1 MGLERSH
8 WIDNNMFS
16 ILNILEGSGTM
27 QLREV
32 GMHVHEKRKELGI
45 TQAQLAKLAGL
56 SRTTV
61 NQLES
66 GALEDLGYS
75 KLTQLLG
82 MLGLSFDA
90 RQRVKKTP
98 ALKIAAQTASTSYRK
113 VLTSEV
119 LRNILK
125 SGVIPDDYKAHM
137 MTLLDETPLQLVVS
151 AIHEAALETNTPTKT
166 VMKHVSSMAKSLNT
180 HRTVW

>member
-1 MGLERSH
+1 
-8 WIDNNMFS
+8 MFS
-16 ILNILEGSGTM
+16 LLNIFRVGIM

-66 GALEDLGYS
+66 GALEDLGYT
-75 KLTQLLG
+75 KLNQLLS

-90 RQRVKKTP
+90 KQRIKKSP
-98 ALKIAAQTASTSYRK
+98 ALKMAAQTASTSYQK
-113 VLTSEV
+113 ILTSDV
-119 LRNILK
+119 LKNILK
-125 SGVIPDDYKAHM
+125 SGVMPDDFKPHV
-137 MTLLDETPLQLVVS
+137 MTLLDETPLQLVIG
-151 AIHEAALETNTPTKT
+151 AIHETSLETNTPTKT
-166 VMKHVSSMAKSLNT
+166 VMKHVSAMAKELHT
-180 HRTVW
+180 HRAVW

>member
-1 MGLERSH
+1 
-8 WIDNNMFS
+8 
-16 ILNILEGSGTM
+16 M

-45 TQAQLAKLAGL
+45 SQAQLAKLSGL

-75 KLTQLLG
+75 KLNLLMG
-82 MLGLSFDA
+82 ILGLSFDA
-90 RQRVKKTP
+90 KQRVKKSP
-98 ALKIAAQTASTSYRK
+98 ALKMAAQTASTSYK
-113 VLTSEV
+113 KILTSDV
-119 LRNILK
+119 LKNILK
-125 SGVIPDDYKAHM
+125 SGVVPDDFKPHV
-137 MTLLDETPLQLVVS
+137 MTLLDETPLPLVVS
-151 AIHEAALETNTPTKT
+151 AIHEASVETNTPAKT
-166 VMKHVSSMAKSLNT
+166 VMKHVSAMAKALHA

>member
-1 MGLERSH
+1 
-8 WIDNNMFS
+8 
-16 ILNILEGSGTM
+16 M

-45 TQAQLAKLAGL
+45 SQAQLAKLSGL

-75 KLTQLLG
+75 KLNLLMG
-82 MLGLSFDA
+82 ILGLSFDA
-90 RQRVKKTP
+90 KQRVKKSP
-98 ALKIAAQTASTSYRK
+98 ALKMAAQTASTSYK
-113 VLTSEV
+113 KILTSDV
-119 LRNILK
+119 LKNILK
-125 SGVIPDDYKAHM
+125 SGVVPDDFKPHV
-137 MTLLDETPLQLVVS
+137 MTLLDETPLPLVVS
-151 AIHEAALETNTPTKT
+151 AIHEASVETNTPAKT
-166 VMKHVSSMAKSLNT
+166 VMKHVSAMAKALHI

>member
-1 MGLERSH
+1 
-8 WIDNNMFS
+8 
-16 ILNILEGSGTM
+16 M

-75 KLTQLLG
+75 KLSQLLG

-90 RQRVKKTP
+90 KQRVKKSP
-98 ALKIAAQTASTSYRK
+98 ALKMAAQTASTSYK
-113 VLTSEV
+113 KILTSEA
-119 LRNILK
+119 LKNILK
-125 SGVIPDDYKAHM
+125 SGVVPDDFKPHM
-137 MTLLDETPLQLVVS
+137 MTLLDETPLQLVIS
-151 AIHEAALETNTPTKT
+151 AIHEAALETNTPTKS
-166 VMKHVSSMAKSLNT
+166 VMKHVAAMAKALHT